1 MDEADEAL
9 SGTDM
14 LDDEIVQ
21 RRETGYGTSDVERSR
36 AELPADAPPQ
46 RIWELVD
53 ALEATQRTGDRSYVE
68 PGTPDD
74 IRSALPEDGSNPPD
88 GTGAR

>member
-1 MDEADEAL
+1 LDEADEAL

-21 RRETGYGTSDVERSR
+21 RRETGYDTSEVERSR

-46 RIWELVD
+46 RICELVD
-53 ALEATQRTGDRSYVE
+53 ALEATQRTGD
-68 PGTPDD
+68 
-74 IRSALPEDGSNPPD
+74 
-88 GTGAR
+88 